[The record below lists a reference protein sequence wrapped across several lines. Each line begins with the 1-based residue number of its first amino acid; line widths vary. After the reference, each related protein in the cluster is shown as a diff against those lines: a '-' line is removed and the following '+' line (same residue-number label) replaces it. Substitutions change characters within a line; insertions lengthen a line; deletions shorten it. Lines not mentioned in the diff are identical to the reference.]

1 MTFYILDPSL
11 AHGHGHQIEW
21 DLSIAAAAQ
30 DRGEN
35 TVIFAH
41 KDFERRSE
49 GGISILPHFSHTT
62 YETRSRDRFARAYDD
77 FLFFNELLERE
88 LSTLPRETFTSDDTV
103 LMPTLSENHL
113 LGYVSWMKT
122 FEAET
127 APLFIVH
134 LMFPSGLSV
143 DDDGRQEIVDPLRVL
158 FYSLCFRR
166 AAEAGPRIHFFG
178 GGRQIAREYSALAG
192 REIAPHA
199 IPLCPEPVSRTQ
211 GDRRQALLYA
221 GDMKIDKGIAL
232 LPELADR
239 LCTKHPEWNFLA
251 HVNAGIGGPQAL
263 RSYHALGEL
272 NAKHRNF
279 VFRTGR
285 LERNSYIEMLC
296 SVDCMIFTY
305 DPLVY
310 AGKSSGV
317 LWECISL
324 GIPLLVPAS
333 CWLAQEARE
342 WNAGFRTYSPYG
354 VAGIC
359 EAFGVIKDEMDD
371 LCERSLSAAERYRSS
386 NGARAVI
393 NQVWHLERHAAVESS
408 LPSDESRSSALPTDT
423 HPIFVQARDGKASA
437 QDVRL
442 AEYFA
447 REHFRH
453 LDISLVAPAL
463 GSHGW
468 ARVKFK
474 FCLTPQ
480 GRALE
485 FRRAAGWPAAF
496 QELPSAVTDAHGLV
510 LRLPGDETIREKVGS
525 WHNESDRVLLE
536 LIGFLLPSAVAAVL
550 ARMETRLAPSEE
562 ERWATEAQAMS
573 KSLLDAVRASGQG

>member
-1 MTFYILDPSL
+1 VTFYILDPNL

-21 DLSIAAAAQ
+21 DLSIAAAAR

-49 GGISILPHFSHTT
+49 GGTSILPHFSHTT

-77 FLFFNELLERE
+77 FLFFNDVIEKE
-88 LSTLPRETFTSDDTV
+88 LSTLTRETFTPDDTV

-113 LGYVSWMKT
+113 LGYVSWIKT
-122 FEAET
+122 FEART
-127 APLFIVH
+127 APLFVVH
-134 LMFPSGLSV
+134 LMFPSGLSIEDSGGQQV
-143 DDDGRQEIVDPLRVL
+143 VDPLRAL

-166 AAEAGPRIHFFG
+166 AAEAGPRVHFFG
-178 GGRQIAREYSALAG
+178 GGRQIAREYSVLAG
-192 REIAPHA
+192 RDIAPHA
-199 IPLCPEPVSRTQ
+199 IPLCPEPASRTQ

-232 LPELADR
+232 LPELADL
-239 LCTKHPEWNFLA
+239 LCTKYPEWNFLA

-272 NAKHRNF
+272 SAKLPNF
-279 VFRTGR
+279 VLRTGR
-285 LERNSYIEMLC
+285 LQRNSYIEMLC

-305 DPLVY
+305 DPVVY

-354 VAGIC
+354 VEGIC
-359 EAFGVIKDEMDD
+359 EAFGAMRDETND
-371 LCERSLSAAERYRSS
+371 LCERSLSASVRYRSA
-386 NGARAVI
+386 NGANAVI
-393 NQVWHLERHAAVESS
+393 DQVRHLERHAAVESS
-408 LPSDESRSSALPTDT
+408 MSSIESRSLALPPET
-423 HPIFVQARDGKASA
+423 HPIFVQAGDGMASA
-437 QDVRL
+437 QDVKL

-453 LDISLVAPAL
+453 LDISLIAPAL

-468 ARVKFK
+468 PRVKFK
-474 FCLTPQ
+474 FCLTSQ

-485 FRRAAGWPAAF
+485 FRQAAGWPESF

-510 LRLPGDETIREKVGS
+510 LRLPGDETIHEKVGS
-525 WHNESDRVLLE
+525 WRNESDRELLE
-536 LIGFLLPSAVAAVL
+536 LIGLLLPSAVATAL
-550 ARMETRLAPSEE
+550 ARMEIRLAPSEE
-562 ERWATEAQAMS
+562 GRWATEARAMS
-573 KSLLDAVRASGQG
+573 KSLLDAVRADGQG

>member
-1 MTFYILDPSL
+1 VTFYILDPNL

-30 DRGEN
+30 DRGEG

-62 YETRSRDRFARAYDD
+62 YEARSRDRFARAYDD
-77 FLFFNELLERE
+77 FLFFNQVLERE
-88 LSTLPRETFTSDDTV
+88 LSTLPRETFTPDDVV

-127 APLFIVH
+127 APLFVVH
-134 LMFPSGLSV
+134 LMFPSGLAIE
-143 DDDGRQEIVDPLRVL
+143 DEGRQRVVDPLRAL
-158 FYSLCFRR
+158 FYSLAFRR
-166 AAEAGPRIHFFG
+166 AAEAGPMVHFFG
-178 GGRQIAREYSALAG
+178 GGRQIAREYTALAG
-192 REIAPHA
+192 RVIAPHA
-199 IPLCPEPVSRTQ
+199 IPLCPEHVPAQ

-239 LCTKHPEWNFLA
+239 LCAKYPEWNFLA

-272 NAKHRNF
+272 SAKHRNF
-279 VFRTGR
+279 VFLTGR

-296 SVDCMIFTY
+296 SADCMIFTY
-305 DPLVY
+305 DPIVY

-342 WNAGFRTYSPYG
+342 WNVGFRTYSPHD
-354 VAGIC
+354 VEGIC
-359 EAFGVIKDEMDD
+359 QAFGAIRDEMDD

-386 NGARAVI
+386 NGAKAVI
-393 NQVWHLERHAAVESS
+393 DHIWSLERHAVVEPS
-408 LPSDESRSSALPTDT
+408 LPGESRPSTLPPEA
-423 HPIFVQARDGKASA
+423 HPIFVQARDGMASA
-437 QDVRL
+437 QDVKL

-447 REHFRH
+447 RGHFRH

-463 GSHGW
+463 SSHGW
-468 ARVKFK
+468 PRVKFK
-474 FCLTPQ
+474 FCLTSQ

-485 FRRAAGWPAAF
+485 FRQAAGWPAAF
-496 QELPSAVTDAHGLV
+496 QELPSAATDAHGLV
-510 LRLPGDETIREKVGS
+510 LRLPGDETILDKVGS
-525 WHNESDRVLLE
+525 WQNESDRVLLE
-536 LIGFLLPSAVAAVL
+536 LIGFLLPSAVATAL
-550 ARMETRLAPSEE
+550 ARMEPRLAPSEE
-562 ERWATEAQAMS
+562 EKWATEAQAMS
-573 KSLLDAVRASGQG
+573 KSLLDAVHANGQG